1 MQLHYLG
8 SRLMCTSSESPQ
20 AKDDNNDPI
29 LGAFLEFLARDI
41 AKNPQNLQLV
51 STNLLSRVQSLLGD
65 VDVSLDEPLADEDE

>member
-1 MQLHYLG
+1 MDRVLVSVAQ
-8 SRLMCTSSESPQ
+8 
-20 AKDDNNDPI
+20 DDNDDPI

-41 AKNPQNLQLV
+41 AQNPQCLQPV